1 MGVVEGGVFT
11 RNVWQVQKRFV
22 DALSLKAKSFGYS
35 NWIFNDRRANRF
47 SCLPL
52 IFLSKSK
59 KV

>member
-1 MGVVEGGVFT
+1 MAEGGVFA
-11 RNVWQVQKRFV
+11 RNAWQVQKRFV

-35 NWIFNDRRANRF
+35 NWIFNDPRANRF
-47 SCLPL
+47 SCLSL

>member
-1 MGVVEGGVFT
+1 MVEGGVFA

-22 DALSLKAKSFGYS
+22 DALSLKAKSFGYN
-35 NWIFNDRRANRF
+35 NWIFNNPRANRF
-47 SCLPL
+47 SFLSL